1 MSKIISRLVVYFL
14 HSLLLTTFVSGITYS
29 AAPDV
34 VDAWRHPIYLGGM
47 GGYGSTTWDGLV
59 PSDSNQN
66 IALSLSVPTSVHE
79 GGGVWGFFAGYEFT
93 PFFAVEGSFVQ
104 YPEAQILFDENS
116 LFAFDHENLV
126 NLETETSVV
135 SVVGKVMLILPKTT
149 ARFYSNFGVARV
161 QRDDS
166 LNHIW
171 QLSPTFGFGAN
182 YNLDPHLMTEIGVA
196 YTAGYGESELNPAED
211 FIPFL
216 YAVFLKVAYRL

>member
-1 MSKIISRLVVYFL
+1 
-14 HSLLLTTFVSGITYS
+14 
-29 AAPDV
+29 
-34 VDAWRHPIYLGGM
+34 
-47 GGYGSTTWDGLV
+47 
-59 PSDSNQN
+59 
-66 IALSLSVPTSVHE
+66 
-79 GGGVWGFFAGYEFT
+79 
-93 PFFAVEGSFVQ
+93 
-104 YPEAQILFDENS
+104 
-116 LFAFDHENLV
+116 
-126 NLETETSVV
+126 
-135 SVVGKVMLILPKTT
+135 MLILPKTT